1 MIHVL
6 CGSMCFFKGIFFR
19 FQGLSDGWALWSIPF
34 WPVLRCF
41 KGNRSLAEVAEL
53 SHSCCTRR
61 REIAWRRTCES
72 SWSRGRGET
81 AVLGWGGEF
90 CAKLRGECEGITSKA
105 AVKILNRCTVYG
117 VKHEHLVLVVF
128 CLCWCSD
135 CESSCIFQLGDQERT
150 AS

>member
-1 MIHVL
+1 
-6 CGSMCFFKGIFFR
+6 
-19 FQGLSDGWALWSIPF
+19 
-34 WPVLRCF
+34 
-41 KGNRSLAEVAEL
+41 
-53 SHSCCTRR
+53 
-61 REIAWRRTCES
+61 
-72 SWSRGRGET
+72 
-81 AVLGWGGEF
+81 VLGWGGEF